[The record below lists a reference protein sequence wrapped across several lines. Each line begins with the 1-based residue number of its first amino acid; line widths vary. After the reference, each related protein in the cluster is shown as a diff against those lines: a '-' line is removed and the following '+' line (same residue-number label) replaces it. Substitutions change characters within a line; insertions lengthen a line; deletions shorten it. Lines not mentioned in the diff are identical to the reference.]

1 MSKETLHKKK
11 TGKENQPIRA
21 IISGGGTGG
30 HIYPAIAIANEL
42 KARDAQA
49 EILFVGA
56 KGKMEMEKVP
66 KAGYPIEGLWI
77 SGIQSSLSADNL
89 AFPIKLTSSLL
100 KARGI
105 IKRFRPQVAIG
116 VGGFASGPLL
126 YMASQMKIP
135 CLIQE
140 QNSYA
145 GLTNKWLSKRV
156 KTICVA
162 YDGLEKY
169 FPKDK
174 LVHTG
179 NPVRKD
185 ILDLEVAAKR
195 EEAYRHFGLDPH
207 KKTILAVGGSLGA
220 RSINESISKDLHKI
234 VGADT
239 QILWQTGKNSFEEN
253 PDNAAHLTNPLV
265 KRTEFI
271 YEMDLAYALADVIVS
286 RAGALAVSEICLVAK
301 PAIFVPFPFAAEDH
315 QTKNV
320 QALEAKNAAIHIKNS
335 EAKDRLIDV
344 ALELIQDDPQQTQLA
359 HNIAQLGKPNATQE
373 IVDEVLKLVR

>member
-1 MSKETLHKKK
+1 MSNENLHKDSK
-11 TGKENQPIRA
+11 TVRA

-42 KARDAQA
+42 KARNSQT

-77 SGIQSSLSADNL
+77 SGIQRSLSADNL
-89 AFPIKLTSSLL
+89 AFPFKLTSSLL
-100 KARGI
+100 RARSI
-105 IKRFRPQVAIG
+105 IRHFKPNVAIG

-126 YMASQMKIP
+126 YMASRMKIP
-135 CLIQE
+135 TLIQE

-162 YDGLEKY
+162 YENMERY
-169 FPKDK
+169 FPGDK
-174 LVHTG
+174 LIYTG

-185 ILDLEVAAKR
+185 ILDVSSKR
-195 EEAYRHFGLDPH
+195 AQAYQHFGLDPQ
-207 KKTILAVGGSLGA
+207 KKTILVVGGSLGA

-234 VGADT
+234 VQEDV
-239 QILWQTGKNSFEEN
+239 QIIWQTGKNSFEEN
-253 PDNAAHLTNPLV
+253 PDNAQYLDNKLV

-271 YEMDLAYALADVIVS
+271 YEMDLAYALADIIVS

-335 EAKDRLIDV
+335 EAKEHLVDA
-344 ALELIQDDPQQTQLA
+344 ALELIKNETRQGELA
-359 HNIAQLGKPNATQE
+359 QNIASLGKPQATEQ
-373 IVDEVLKLVR
+373 IVDEVLKLI

>member
-1 MSKETLHKKK
+1 MP
-11 TGKENQPIRA
+11 KENLPSKPVRA

-42 KARDAQA
+42 KARNANT

-77 SGIQSSLSADNL
+77 SGIQRSLSADNL
-89 AFPIKLTSSLL
+89 AFPFKLTSSLL
-100 KARGI
+100 KARSI
-105 IKRFRPQVAIG
+105 IKSFKPQVAIG

-126 YMASQMKIP
+126 YMASRMGVP
-135 CLIQE
+135 TLIQE

-162 YDGLEKY
+162 YEGLEKY
-169 FPKDK
+169 FPADK
-174 LVHTG
+174 LVYTG

-185 ILDLEVAAKR
+185 ILELDVAAKR
-195 EEAYRHFGLDPH
+195 AEAYQHFGLDPA
-207 KKTILAVGGSLGA
+207 KKTLLIVGGSLGA
-220 RSINESISKDLHKI
+220 RSINESISKDLDKI
-234 VGADT
+234 IKEDIQV
-239 QILWQTGKNSFEEN
+239 LWQTGKNSFEEN
-253 PDNAAHLTNPLV
+253 SANAQYLDSPLV

-271 YEMDLAYALADVIVS
+271 YDMDLAYALADIIVS
-286 RAGALAVSEICLVAK
+286 RAGALAVSEICLVGA
-301 PAIFVPFPFAAEDH
+301 PAVFVPFPFAAEDH

-320 QALEAKNAAIHIKNS
+320 LALEDKNAAIHIKNS
-335 EAKDRLIDV
+335 EAKDKLVDA
-344 ALELIQDDPQQTQLA
+344 ALALMKDNDRQTLLA
-359 HNIAQLGKPNATQE
+359 QNITQLGKPKATEQ
-373 IVDEVLKLVR
+373 IVNEVLKLVF

>member
-1 MSKETLHKKK
+1 MSKENLHKQD
-11 TGKENQPIRA
+11 QPIRA

-42 KARDAQA
+42 KARNANT

-77 SGIQSSLSADNL
+77 SGIQRSLSPDNL
-89 AFPIKLTSSLL
+89 AFPFKLTSSLL

-105 IKRFRPQVAIG
+105 IKRFRPNVAIG

-126 YMASQMKIP
+126 YMASRMNIP

-162 YDGLEKY
+162 YEGLEKY
-169 FPKDK
+169 FPKEK
-174 LVHTG
+174 LVYTG

-185 ILDLEVAAKR
+185 ILDLDATAKR
-195 EEAYRHFGLDPH
+195 AEAYKHFGLDPN

-220 RSINESISKDLHKI
+220 RSINESISQDLHKI
-234 VGADT
+234 VQADV
-239 QILWQTGKNSFEEN
+239 QILWQTGKNTFEEN
-253 PDNAAHLTNPLV
+253 PDNTQHLKNSLV

-271 YEMDLAYALADVIVS
+271 YDMDLAYALADVIVS

-301 PAIFVPFPFAAEDH
+301 PSIFVPFPFAAEDH

-335 EAKDRLIDV
+335 EAKERLIDA
-344 ALELIQDDPQQTQLA
+344 ALELIQDENRQSQLA
-359 HNIAQLGKPNATQE
+359 QNIAQLGKPKATQE
-373 IVDEVLKLVR
+373 IVDEVLKLL

>member
-1 MSKETLHKKK
+1 MPKENLHKKD
-11 TGKENQPIRA
+11 QPIRA

-42 KARDAQA
+42 KARKANT

-77 SGIQSSLSADNL
+77 SGIQRSLSPDNL
-89 AFPIKLTSSLL
+89 AFPFKLTSSLL

-105 IKRFRPQVAIG
+105 IKRFRPNVAIG

-126 YMASQMKIP
+126 YMASRMNIP

-156 KTICVA
+156 NTICVA
-162 YDGLEKY
+162 YEGLEKY
-169 FPKDK
+169 FPKEK
-174 LVHTG
+174 LVYTG

-185 ILDLEVAAKR
+185 ILDLDAAARR
-195 EEAYRHFGLDPH
+195 EEAYKHFGLDPN

-220 RSINESISKDLHKI
+220 RSINESISQDLHKI
-234 VGADT
+234 VQADV

-253 PDNAAHLTNPLV
+253 PDNAQHLENPLV

-271 YEMDLAYALADVIVS
+271 YEMDLAYALADTIVS

-301 PAIFVPFPFAAEDH
+301 PSIFVPFPFAAEDH

-335 EAKDRLIDV
+335 EAKERLIDT
-344 ALELIQDDPQQTQLA
+344 ALELIKDENRQTQLA
-359 HNIAQLGKPNATQE
+359 QNIAQLGKPKATQE
-373 IVDEVLKLVR
+373 IVDEVLKLL

>member
-1 MSKETLHKKK
+1 MSNENLHKGPKAV
-11 TGKENQPIRA
+11 RA

-42 KARDAQA
+42 KARNSQT

-77 SGIQSSLSADNL
+77 SGIQRSFSADNL
-89 AFPIKLTSSLL
+89 AFPFKLTSSLL
-100 KARGI
+100 RARSI
-105 IKRFRPQVAIG
+105 IRQFKPNVAIG

-126 YMASQMKIP
+126 YMASRMKIP
-135 CLIQE
+135 TLIQE

-162 YDGLEKY
+162 YENMEKY
-169 FPKDK
+169 FPGDK
-174 LVHTG
+174 LMYTG

-185 ILDLEVAAKR
+185 ILDVNSKR
-195 EEAYRHFGLDPH
+195 AQAYQHFGLDPQ
-207 KKTILAVGGSLGA
+207 KKTLLVVGGSLGA
-220 RSINESISKDLHKI
+220 RSINESISKGLHKI
-234 VGADT
+234 IQEGI
-239 QILWQTGKNSFEEN
+239 QIIWQTGKNSFEET
-253 PDNAAHLTNPLV
+253 PDSVQYLDDKLV

-271 YEMDLAYALADVIVS
+271 YEMDLAYALADIIVS

-335 EAKDRLIDV
+335 EAKERLVDT
-344 ALELIQDDPQQTQLA
+344 ALDLIKNEARQNELTQ
-359 HNIAQLGKPNATQE
+359 NISSLGKPQATKQ
-373 IVDEVLKLVR
+373 IVDEVLKLI

>member
-1 MSKETLHKKK
+1 MSKEILHKQN
-11 TGKENQPIRA
+11 TGAKPVRA

-42 KARDAQA
+42 KARQANA

-77 SGIQSSLSADNL
+77 SGIQRSLSADNL
-89 AFPIKLTSSLL
+89 AFPFKLTSSLL

-105 IKRFRPQVAIG
+105 IKRFRPNVAIG

-126 YMASQMKIP
+126 YMASRMGIP

-162 YDGLEKY
+162 YEGLEKY
-169 FPKDK
+169 FPKEK
-174 LVHTG
+174 LVYTG

-185 ILDLEVAAKR
+185 ILELDAVAKR
-195 EEAYRHFGLDPH
+195 AKAFQHFGLDPN
-207 KKTILAVGGSLGA
+207 KQTILAVGGSLGA
-220 RSINESISKDLHKI
+220 RSVNESISKDLHKI
-234 VGADT
+234 VQADV
-239 QILWQTGKNSFEEN
+239 QILWQTGKNTFEEN
-253 PDNAAHLTNPLV
+253 SDNASLLTNPLV

-286 RAGALAVSEICLVAK
+286 RAGALAVSEICLVGK

-335 EAKDRLIDV
+335 EAKERLIDT
-344 ALELIQDDPQQTQLA
+344 ALDLVKNENLQGQLA
-359 HNIAQLGKPNATQE
+359 QNIAQLGKPNATQQ
-373 IVDEVLKLVR
+373 IVDEVLKLV

>member
-1 MSKETLHKKK
+1 MSNENLHKDPKAV
-11 TGKENQPIRA
+11 RA

-42 KARDAQA
+42 KARNSQT

-77 SGIQSSLSADNL
+77 SGIQRSFSADNL
-89 AFPIKLTSSLL
+89 AFPFKLTSSLL
-100 KARGI
+100 RARSI
-105 IKRFRPQVAIG
+105 IRQFKPNVAIG

-126 YMASQMKIP
+126 YMASRMKIP
-135 CLIQE
+135 TLIQE

-162 YDGLEKY
+162 YENMEKY
-169 FPKDK
+169 FPGDK
-174 LVHTG
+174 LMYTG

-185 ILDLEVAAKR
+185 ILDVNSKR
-195 EEAYRHFGLDPH
+195 AQAYQHFGLDPQ
-207 KKTILAVGGSLGA
+207 KKTLLVVGGSLGA
-220 RSINESISKDLHKI
+220 RSINESISKGLHKI
-234 VGADT
+234 IQEGI
-239 QILWQTGKNSFEEN
+239 QIIWQTGKNSFEET
-253 PDNAAHLTNPLV
+253 PDSVQYLDDKLV

-271 YEMDLAYALADVIVS
+271 YEMDLAYALADIIVS

-335 EAKDRLIDV
+335 EAKERLVDT
-344 ALELIQDDPQQTQLA
+344 ALDLIKNEARQNELTQ
-359 HNIAQLGKPNATQE
+359 NISSLGKPQATKQ
-373 IVDEVLKLVR
+373 IVDEVLKLI

>member
-1 MSKETLHKKK
+1 MSNENLHKGPKAV
-11 TGKENQPIRA
+11 RA

-42 KARDAQA
+42 KARNSQT

-77 SGIQSSLSADNL
+77 SGIQRSFSADNL
-89 AFPIKLTSSLL
+89 AFPFKLTSSLL
-100 KARGI
+100 RARSI
-105 IKRFRPQVAIG
+105 IRQFKPNVAIG

-126 YMASQMKIP
+126 YMASRMKIP
-135 CLIQE
+135 TLIQE

-162 YDGLEKY
+162 YENMEKY
-169 FPKDK
+169 FPGDK
-174 LVHTG
+174 LMYTG

-185 ILDLEVAAKR
+185 ILDVNSKR
-195 EEAYRHFGLDPH
+195 AQAYQHFGLDPQ
-207 KKTILAVGGSLGA
+207 KKTLLVVGGSLGA
-220 RSINESISKDLHKI
+220 RSINESISKGLHKI
-234 VGADT
+234 IQEGI
-239 QILWQTGKNSFEEN
+239 QIIWQTGKNSFEEN
-253 PDNAAHLTNPLV
+253 PDSVQYLDDKLV

-271 YEMDLAYALADVIVS
+271 YEMDLAYALADIIVS

-335 EAKDRLIDV
+335 EAKERLVDT
-344 ALELIQDDPQQTQLA
+344 ALDLIKNEARQNELTQ
-359 HNIAQLGKPNATQE
+359 NISSLGKPQATKQ
-373 IVDEVLKLVR
+373 IVDEVLKLI

>member
-1 MSKETLHKKK
+1 MHKQN
-11 TGKENQPIRA
+11 TGAKPVRA

-42 KARDAQA
+42 KARQANA

-77 SGIQSSLSADNL
+77 SGIQRSLSADNL
-89 AFPIKLTSSLL
+89 AFPFKLTSSLL

-105 IKRFRPQVAIG
+105 IKRFRPNVAIG

-126 YMASQMKIP
+126 YMASRMGIP

-162 YDGLEKY
+162 YEGLEKY
-169 FPKDK
+169 FPKEK
-174 LVHTG
+174 LVYTG

-185 ILDLEVAAKR
+185 ILELDAVAKR
-195 EEAYRHFGLDPH
+195 AKAFQHFGLDPN
-207 KKTILAVGGSLGA
+207 KQTILAVGGSLGA
-220 RSINESISKDLHKI
+220 RSVNESISKDLHKI
-234 VGADT
+234 VQADV
-239 QILWQTGKNSFEEN
+239 QILWQTGKNTFEEN
-253 PDNAAHLTNPLV
+253 PDNASLLTNPLV

-286 RAGALAVSEICLVAK
+286 RAGALAVSEICLVGK

-335 EAKDRLIDV
+335 EAKERLIDT
-344 ALELIQDDPQQTQLA
+344 ALDLIKNENLQGQLA
-359 HNIAQLGKPNATQE
+359 QNIAQLGKPNATQQ
-373 IVDEVLKLVR
+373 IVDEVLKLV

>member
-1 MSKETLHKKK
+1 MSKEILHKQSTDSK
-11 TGKENQPIRA
+11 PIRA

-42 KARDAQA
+42 KSRQANA

-66 KAGYPIEGLWI
+66 KAGYAIEGLWI
-77 SGIQSSLSADNL
+77 SGIQRSLSADNL
-89 AFPIKLTSSLL
+89 AFPFKLTSSLL
-100 KARGI
+100 KARSI
-105 IKRFRPQVAIG
+105 IKRFRPNVAIG

-126 YMASQMKIP
+126 YMASRMGIP

-145 GLTNKWLSKRV
+145 GLTNKWLSKKV

-162 YDGLEKY
+162 YEGLEKY
-169 FPKDK
+169 FPKEK
-174 LVHTG
+174 LVYTG

-185 ILDLEVAAKR
+185 ILVLDAAAKKA
-195 EEAYRHFGLDPH
+195 EAYQHFELDPN

-234 VGADT
+234 VQADV
-239 QILWQTGKNSFEEN
+239 QILWQTGKNTFEEA
-253 PDNAAHLTNPLV
+253 PDNAAHLTSPLV

-286 RAGALAVSEICLVAK
+286 RAGALAVSEICLVGK

-320 QALEAKNAAIHIKNS
+320 QALEAKNAAIHIKNG
-335 EAKDRLIDV
+335 EAKDRLIDE
-344 ALELIQDDPQQTQLA
+344 ALELLNNETLQNQLA
-359 HNIAQLGKPNATQE
+359 QNIAQLGKPNATQQ
-373 IVDEVLKLVR
+373 IVDEVLKLM